1 MSEQVAE
8 QVDQP
13 TAPLETPAEVAQGGS
28 GNDFL
33 TSLPDEIREH
43 PSLAPIKDV
52 ENLARSFVNAQRLIG
67 ADKLPIPANPTD
79 EDLDSIYS
87 RLGRPET
94 PQGYEIKADG
104 NIIDDQ
110 VAADYSE
117 LAHKLRLSPQ
127 QAEGILDYYKSSI
140 EQTAQGMQVD
150 VEAQA
155 AETEA
160 TLRQEWGKAYD
171 QKILDAKNV
180 FRDFGAENMLEM
192 QLSDGT
198 LIGNHPDF
206 IKAFASIA
214 EFKHSATSEDTIGE
228 ATQNRALTPKQA
240 QAEIDSIM
248 NDKTHAYWDRK
259 NAVGRQAAIDRM
271 QELMGMLHD

>member
-87 RLGRPET
+87 RLGRPES
-94 PQGYEIKADG
+94 PEGYEIKADG
-104 NIIDDQ
+104 NIIDEQ

-171 QKILDAKNV
+171 QKIMDAKNV
-180 FRDFGAENMLEM
+180 FRDFGAEDMLEM
-192 QLSDGT
+192 QLADGT
-198 LIGNHPDF
+198 LIGNHPEF
-206 IKAFASIA
+206 IKAFANIA
-214 EFKHSATSEDTIGE
+214 EFKQSATSEDTIGE

-271 QELMGMLHD
+271 QELMSMLHD

>member
-94 PQGYEIKADG
+94 PEGYEIKADG

-192 QLSDGT
+192 QLADGT

-206 IKAFASIA
+206 IKAFANIA
-214 EFKHSATSEDTIGE
+214 EFKQSATSEDTIGE